1 VKNTLQVHL
10 RESELPEH
18 KVVKLNA
25 LKVGFYGRKDYPKNA
40 NGLKQAIAT
49 RPVLMKAVIAVHL
62 KMIECRGINIFK
74 QVELAMKWKTIHT
87 SSIQGR

>member
-1 VKNTLQVHL
+1 MGSLIQFMTIV
-10 RESELPEH
+10 
-18 KVVKLNA
+18 LNRT
-25 LKVGFYGRKDYPKNA
+25 KGRKDYPKNA

-49 RPVLMKAVIAVHL
+49 RPVLMKAAIAVHL